1 MSTSPSPLLG
11 RRATIALA
19 STLVAIA
26 ALCLSAVA
34 GARGNAGP
42 VSVADPTI
50 SGVALVGRTVET
62 SNGAWNPS
70 VGLTYKYQWLRCDAS
85 GGDDSSDKTCTAIAG
100 ADRQSYTIVNADI
113 GKRLRAR
120 VTATSKGGKTQAT
133 STATSVV
140 ATESG
145 KPASSS
151 PPTISGSPIVG
162 AVLTA
167 SAGTWVGD
175 APITFSYQWLRC
187 DKGGNAC
194 NPLVGKTKAKY
205 TVVDGD
211 QGRTLRVR
219 VVARNNRGSADAFSS
234 ATDEVQAKPS
244 DGTITLPNG
253 EKSVDAKSV
262 PPEAR
267 LVVDQ
272 VQFSPNPL
280 TSKNQTITVR
290 IKVKDTRGN
299 VVRNAIVFI
308 RSTPKVTSGGDNSP
322 TATDGWVQ
330 YSLVPENDIAI
341 KNGYSV
347 QFYVKAYRAG
357 DPTLRGIYGSR
368 LVQLATRTG

>member
-1 MSTSPSPLLG
+1 MFASRSRLVCRHTRVSL
-11 RRATIALA
+11 AVALVGI
-19 STLVAIA
+19 SS
-26 ALCLSAVA
+26 LCLAVGA
-34 GARGNAGP
+34 AARGSAGP

-70 VGLTYKYQWLRCDAS
+70 VGLTYKYQWLRCQPS
-85 GGDDSSDKTCTAIAG
+85 GGDDSSDKTCTTIAG
-100 ADRQSYTIVNADI
+100 ADQQSYAIVNADI

-133 STATSVV
+133 SAATSVV

-162 AVLTA
+162 STLTA
-167 SAGTWVGD
+167 SPGTWVGD
-175 APITFSYQWLRC
+175 GPIAYSYQWLRC
-187 DKGGNAC
+187 DKDGNAC
-194 NPLVGKTKAKY
+194 QPRAGKTKAKY

-234 ATDEVQAKPS
+234 ATDEIQAKPS

-253 EKSVDAKSV
+253 EKSVDAKQV
-262 PPEAR
+262 PAEAR

-299 VVRNAIVFI
+299 VVRNAVVFI

-330 YSLVPENDIAI
+330 YSLVPENDISI
-341 KNGYSV
+341 RNGYSV

-357 DPTLRGIYGSR
+357 DPTLGGIYGSR
-368 LVQLATRTG
+368 LVQLATRAG